1 MKKERHDDEDD
12 HRRSAEYSQIDQRFE
27 PTHYSYTCIFE
38 FDGKNDISPY
48 IHLSAKGICPTVKMS
63 HHLINFG
70 ECKVHDRRDY
80 LVTLENKNEDHP
92 IDFNFANVLL
102 EFEKN
107 ILINLNQVAHF
118 RVAPKT
124 AKLEPGP
131 PQQLVVSF
139 EPKSL
144 GKFSNHMDLELF
156 GTYKIPLKLAGTS
169 LSLSQKKV
177 IILIFKKIPNQFFNS
192 LQRKDQNQYQKT
204 LVQKEN
210 M

>member
-1 MKKERHDDEDD
+1 MIFWTRNYCMKKERHDEEDEQ
-12 HRRSAEYSQIDQRFE
+12 HGVVDQRFD

-70 ECKVHDRRDY
+70 ECQVHDRRDY
-80 LVTLENKNEDHP
+80 LVTLENKNEDHS
-92 IDFNFANVLL
+92 IDFNFAN
-102 EFEKN
+102 
-107 ILINLNQVAHF
+107 VAHF

-124 AKLEPGP
+124 AKLKPGAS
-131 PQQLVVSF
+131 QQLVVSF

-156 GTYKIPLKLAGTS
+156 GTYKIPIKLVGTS
-169 LSLSQKKV
+169 LSLSAKKV
-177 IILIFKKIPNQFFNS
+177 IFQA
-192 LQRKDQNQYQKT
+192 
-204 LVQKEN
+204 
-210 M
+210 